1 MDILFVRELKVDTRI
16 GIYDWERQIKQ
27 TILIDLEIAA
37 DASVAAQTDKVEQ
50 TINYQTVCQRLVA
63 HISASEVELV
73 ETLAEQIAAIICD
86 DFGAA
91 WVQVT
96 VHKPAAVR
104 GTKDVGVRIERGKR
118 SE

>member
-16 GIYDWERQIKQ
+16 GIYDWEREVNQ
-27 TILIDLEIAA
+27 TVLVDLDIAA
-37 DASVAAQTDKVEQ
+37 DVRAAAQTDKVES
-50 TINYQTVCQRLVA
+50 TINYQTICQRLVA

-73 ETLAEQIAAIICD
+73 ETLAEQIADIIRSE
-86 DFGAA
+86 FGAA

-104 GTKDVGVRIERGKR
+104 GTRDVGVRIERGGR
-118 SE
+118 LP